1 MARED
6 DPRQVLGVVKVQER
20 ADSFAVTFQCD
31 WLSVHK
37 PHQVTL
43 IIPAFEMVDLFK
55 AYERRM
61 KRLESE

>member
-6 DPRQVLGVVKVQER
+6 DPRQVLGVVKVR
-20 ADSFAVTFQCD
+20 DWGDSFAVTFQCD
-31 WLSVHK
+31 WLNVYK

-43 IIPAFEMVDLFK
+43 IIPAFEMVDLYK
-55 AYERRM
+55 AYERRL